1 MQTPHC
7 SAGALL
13 TLHLYKGKSA
23 WILAF
28 GKMKKSA
35 DTEPSRQSVHF
46 GTSKKEKS
54 AVGKPQFVKT
64 KNPADTEPSRQSV
77 KLEPR
82 ERFNSFCQLRN
93 LKKKNRLK
101 LCLN

>member
-1 MQTPHC
+1 
-7 SAGALL
+7 
-13 TLHLYKGKSA
+13 
-23 WILAF
+23 
-28 GKMKKSA
+28 MKKSA
-35 DTEPSRQSVHF
+35 DIEPSRQSVHF

-93 LKKKNRLK
+93 LKKKNHLK
-101 LCLN
+101 VCPN